1 MELKI
6 NLFTKVFFVS
16 FVAISSVK
24 CRCFKGTSLV
34 EFYPDRASLMYGLSA
49 KKVAIPERWALVEVW
64 LYNVLTFVANKI
76 MYPREKII
84 LSHRN

>member
-1 MELKI
+1 
-6 NLFTKVFFVS
+6 
-16 FVAISSVK
+16 
-24 CRCFKGTSLV
+24 
-34 EFYPDRASLMYGLSA
+34 MYGLST